1 MGYDI
6 GPGALELRHQRREVG
21 CARRIA
27 FPQHELQAAFLAE
40 LLRRL
45 RYAHPIGPVLV
56 QDGDFD
62 SLWLDPE
69 PRFGVV
75 RNKRSES
82 LTILIGVNLGAE
94 HVLPILVL
102 EPRSR
107 YRRGDPKD

>member
-21 CARRIA
+21 RARRIA
-27 FPQHELQAAFLAE
+27 FPQYELQAAFLAE

-45 RYAHPIGPVLV
+45 RYAHPVGSVLV
-56 QDGDFD
+56 QDGDFN

-75 RNKRSES
+75 RDKCRES

-94 HVLPILVL
+94 HVLAISGP
-102 EPRSR
+102 
-107 YRRGDPKD
+107 